1 MRSSTTSS
9 SPCTSRSTSR
19 ALRCLYETSGAWPIC
34 RVHLTTRTSVIVY
47 QVRYVPHFTPLDG
60 ACMLKRAATFDMQRI
75 SAAMT
80 GGTCRKRRPNLTCT
94 RFSESGQR
102 TQVYR
107 LIPSISP
114 CCRRH
119 RKERSAGRFPPYHPL
134 RRIRQCKL
142 NRGVPWVLGGIPAT
156 SVNHM
161 KSSSESHQVQ
171 W

>member
-1 MRSSTTSS
+1 MRASTTSS
-9 SPCTSRSTSR
+9 SPCTSRSTCW

-34 RVHLTTRTSVIVY
+34 RVHLTSRTAVVVY
-47 QVRYVPHFTPLDG
+47 QVRYVPHFTEVPHFTPLGG
-60 ACMLKRAATFDMQRI
+60 ACMSIRAATFDMQRI

-80 GGTCRKRRPNLTCT
+80 GCTCRKRRPNLMCT
-94 RFSESGQR
+94 WFSESGQR

-119 RKERSAGRFPPYHPL
+119 RKERSAGRLPPYHPL

-142 NRGVPWVLGGIPAT
+142 NRSAP
-156 SVNHM
+156 
-161 KSSSESHQVQ
+161 
-171 W
+171 

>member
-1 MRSSTTSS
+1 M
-9 SPCTSRSTSR
+9 
-19 ALRCLYETSGAWPIC
+19 Y
-34 RVHLTTRTSVIVY
+34 
-47 QVRYVPHFTPLDG
+47 PHFTPLHG
-60 ACMLKRAATFDMQRI
+60 ACMSKRAATFDMQRI

-119 RKERSAGRFPPYHPL
+119 RGERSAGRLPPYHPL
-134 RRIRQCKL
+134 RRSTPDPAMQIESSCI
-142 NRGVPWVLGGIPAT
+142 PWVL
-156 SVNHM
+156 VWEN
-161 KSSSESHQVQ
+161 SSESVIETNPGNFSESCIVQ
-171 W
+171 WRRKVNGDKSGGEK